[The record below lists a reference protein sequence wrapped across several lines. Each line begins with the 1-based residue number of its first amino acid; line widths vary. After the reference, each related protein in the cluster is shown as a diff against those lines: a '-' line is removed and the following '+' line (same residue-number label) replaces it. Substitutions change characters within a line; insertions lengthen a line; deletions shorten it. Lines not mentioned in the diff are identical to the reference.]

1 MKRMRTDLLLM
12 AVFCLLLSSTGG
24 LYAGAGCSQ
33 AGSYYTINIPEGW
46 KVSSAGG

>member
-1 MKRMRTDLLLM
+1 MKKMRTGFLLV
-12 AVFCLLLSSTGG
+12 AVFCLLLTSTGS